1 MTGPVMIMDDI
12 IDDLLDE
19 LRPLRFSSPI
29 THVYNPLEYARAPY
43 TDYLSLYGRCP
54 KEVILLGMNPG
65 PWGMAQTGVPFGEIR
80 AVKEWL
86 CIEAPVGTPS
96 RLHPKR
102 PVHGFKCSR
111 SEVSG
116 KRLWGE
122 GNLRDT
128 CPIFLPLFCG
138 KLLSLAL
145 PRGKWPEQDTRQA
158 PCSRTG
164 DPLYRLR
171 SSAAPRRPAYGTSL
185 CGRGWP
191 ICIRAGSAS
200 PVGSSPRHRHHHS
213 SKSRK
218 PQSQPRLGYPS
229 NTRGHKVR
237 DSDLGTENRRNP
249 HPSLQTEPRTSLFQF
264 PLHVD

>member
-1 MTGPVMIMDDI
+1 MTMDDI

-43 TDYLSLYGRCP
+43 THYLSLYGRCP

-96 RLHPKR
+96 HLHPKR

-116 KRLWGE
+116 KRLWGWARE
-122 GNLRDT
+122 TFRTPDRFFSRFFVANYCPLLFLEASGRNRTPDKLPAAERGILFSACDQALRRAVQ
-128 CPIFLPLFCG
+128 LME
-138 KLLSLAL
+138 
-145 PRGKWPEQDTRQA
+145 PRFVVGVGQFASERARQA
-158 PCSRTG
+158 LSGLDLVIGTITHPS
-164 DPLYRLR
+164 
-171 SSAAPRRPAYGTSL
+171 PANPKAN
-185 CGRGWP
+185 RGWGTLVTQEL
-191 ICIRAGSAS
+191 A
-200 PVGSSPRHRHHHS
+200 
-213 SKSRK
+213 
-218 PQSQPRLGYPS
+218 RLGI
-229 NTRGHKVR
+229 
-237 DSDLGTENRRNP
+237 
-249 HPSLQTEPRTSLFQF
+249 QI
-264 PLHVD
+264 